1 MNKTLALLVR
11 ALRTESRDIKSHL
24 FLARMTVRVNE
35 VTRNATVVLQRNPST
50 GKGDVLYFRVL

>member
-1 MNKTLALLVR
+1 MSSFVDIGKE
-11 ALRTESRDIKSHL
+11 LREVYDIKSHL